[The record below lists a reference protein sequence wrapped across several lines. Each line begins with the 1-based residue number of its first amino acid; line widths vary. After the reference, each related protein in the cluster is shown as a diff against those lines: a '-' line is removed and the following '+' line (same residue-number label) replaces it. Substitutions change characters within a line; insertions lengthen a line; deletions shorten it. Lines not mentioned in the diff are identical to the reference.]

1 MEQSLR
7 LRSAM
12 RSPFPSTRF
21 ASCYVCFQCR
31 HRASTIAPR
40 ARIFP
45 PVRTSVRPYASSGGR
60 ENSFS
65 ERFRRRLWKT
75 EPPGQK
81 DPYSFEERDALRA
94 AAEAKP
100 AARENAVE
108 EIGSPTASIPASE
121 SEPYVPATTWDGL
134 EQIGGPTGWWEE
146 AWDQVNRFEGSVV
159 TPGAFVV
166 RVCDR

>member
-12 RSPFPSTRF
+12 RYTFPSTRL
-21 ASCYVCFQCR
+21 ASCYVCSQCR
-31 HRASTIAPR
+31 HRASTIAQR
-40 ARIFP
+40 ARIFH
-45 PVRTSVRPYASSGGR
+45 PVRTSFRQYASSGGR

-94 AAEAKP
+94 AEEAER

-108 EIGSPTASIPASE
+108 DVGSPTASVPDSG

-134 EQIGGPTGWWEE
+134 EQIGGPTGWWED

-166 RVCDR
+166 RV